1 MRVCSRS
8 ALEDELK
15 DTCAEA
21 VVLMEALLDDLRRV
35 NYGNNFRLSEE
46 CTVACER
53 VNMVVTATHNMK
65 DTREERMA
73 RYKEE
78 RRRALAAQFGPREPV
93 AAVSPRS
100 TRASRLR
107 TLANTDNHCVKS
119 TPAKEEDE
127 NSIGDSCTKKE
138 KDKSAKRKSYLNR
151 SHTSEPIPPTTGDSG
166 ARRRSGLI
174 STNVTGICLSA
185 PKKPTTNLNSSPI
198 PKSSQLVRNQI
209 ISNQKN
215 ERGST
220 PDSDASS
227 SSSRFGKKS
236 VTTPSPVNL
245 SPSHKNV
252 RNRTNSGAVVRSNS
266 GSPAKA
272 PHSILK
278 KTSIEEQTSP
288 LHSVT
293 LPVSILKR
301 KTSQDETVARC
312 ASPVRFSPSV
322 VEKKGRGILK
332 KHRSLDEPQ
341 VETHSLQEG
350 IEEEKRNGRNGDRRR
365 CSLEE
370 VSRRSPEPQGI
381 LKRKASREES
391 ESNPDPPQSI
401 LKRRSSPLVST
412 ESLSPEPILKKKDE
426 PPVEPRPILKKKSSS
441 EEEEHAVRPILK
453 DSPARRPAAEIRPIL
468 KQTEESQIPA
478 VLLRPRARR
487 SYPSENRLS
496 LDAGLLRRLD
506 EPRVGRPLSVA
517 ERVQSMETAFNSLD
531 GTGSVKPPSPT
542 SKMDEEESSRGLER
556 SGSVSERASIF
567 AQLEQK
573 EKQAAEAAKARR
585 ISKGL
590 RNRSKTDRFST
601 QPVTVIEVEQAK
613 RNNDPNCDEPSKLT
627 LAERVALFTQREES
641 QKKAPAPPP
650 PRRISQAPLLVE
662 GLMKN
667 LAEKTGVRAP
677 LIVRRLST
685 SSTSSE
691 SENGQDDRLS
701 PNREIDKEMGEV
713 RTLRRCAT
721 QPISARDETDDN
733 KPLTIAE
740 RLAALKKN
748 GHSNWMKRISR
759 TSPEEE
765 LLSTK
770 PPLSG
775 SSRFS
780 EKLGQLEV
788 AAEGWKAR
796 VTAPDS
802 HQFSVAGKMGPVS
815 TPQPALGG
823 ANRTPAPQVFT
834 QSPASMSTPSVP
846 DSLAALMKRSIS
858 VPEGKENEP
867 AGDAPVVQV
876 PEPYDEDFSSFFL
889 SPDLERLASSGDVDS
904 VDLEHISSST
914 SHLSVV
920 KRNVRITRKHRST
933 NPLKALAQRSDLRTE
948 YVEVKSGVA
957 DREIR
962 RMNIEKLSKNSNM
975 AVEALAGLA
984 SKEDIGGVFLKKAD
998 APSALTA
1005 QWTHPLLLRV
1015 KGRRHP
1021 ITSVVKPVYTSVNQG
1036 DSFILVTKD
1045 QVFHWIGEYCS
1056 LTEKSRGS
1064 DIAQDIAQRKDLGC
1078 TGASNVITLESNANS
1093 ERHKE
1098 FWRLLALPDLLM
1110 SSYKGEVAG
1119 HPEEDSVYEVAMS
1132 ETYMVYRLSG
1142 EKLVPVEQYWGRI
1155 PKVAILNPSQVLVFD
1170 FRSEVYIWSGKNA
1183 DMAEKRIGTRLAH
1196 ELFKG
1201 GYNSCWYP
1209 TGINWLDEEMSKK
1222 ERPEWSILRRI
1233 TQHMEPVIFREKF
1246 LDWPDF
1252 SKIIQA
1258 KQIKPDNDSKADGSL
1273 EIRPC
1278 DIKEMIDWEPPE
1290 PDLILEGTH
1299 LGRGKSY
1306 HDEET
1311 RRLFEV
1317 KTLTVDIWHIHDY
1330 SRTPLDKPSYGHFH
1344 RGDSY
1349 IIRWN
1354 YVVTVT
1360 GRELSGEPSKH
1371 GSTGRERIAYLTWH
1385 GSDSPSLE
1393 QGAAALHTVD
1403 LDSEAATQLVVSCGR
1418 EPPVFLTLVSSPIV
1432 VHLNSRA
1439 SLSKDSRKKKRC
1451 SKNVALIKE
1460 LFDQRGRVF
1469 DNSNRNMKNVLPVIS
1484 VPQEQDIASTRLYIV
1499 TGEDEDETRLDEVE
1513 VSEKSL
1519 RSSATLWLVRPVLGT
1534 SYLWYGCCCTF
1545 KSQAAKAVKMVASS
1559 PPPELGVSVSSVKVN
1574 EIEEGDEPEHF
1585 LGGSDNIRRSS
1596 YHSQLTTEQQTL
1608 TSNRQARLYHLTS
1621 LTGELTATGVPSLR
1635 TRSNKMVTAFPYL
1648 QGDLYSASQPAVFIL
1663 ESSSRVW
1670 VWTGWSPTDADERGS
1685 HMVRHQA
1692 EKKAAHTVALGFA
1705 RAVNLNPAD
1714 VVTVVAG
1721 LEPPA
1726 FTSLFPTWSVNEE
1739 ARAASL
1745 EDGWCDGEMRNTQ
1758 EELAALMRESYPLQ
1772 TLTSNPLPAG
1782 VDPTRL
1788 ELYLDSTDFKEV
1800 FGMEKE
1806 EFLELPAW
1814 KQVKLKKAVNL
1825 F

>member
-1 MRVCSRS
+1 MGFCIMWKVLVGVSC
-8 ALEDELK
+8 LFF
-15 DTCAEA
+15 
-21 VVLMEALLDDLRRV
+21 VVFAPFWL
-35 NYGNNFRLSEE
+35 
-46 CTVACER
+46 TACL
-53 VNMVVTATHNMK
+53 VIT
-65 DTREERMA
+65 
-73 RYKEE
+73 
-78 RRRALAAQFGPREPV
+78 
-93 AAVSPRS
+93 
-100 TRASRLR
+100 
-107 TLANTDNHCVKS
+107 
-119 TPAKEEDE
+119 
-127 NSIGDSCTKKE
+127 SITQ
-138 KDKSAKRKSYLNR
+138 
-151 SHTSEPIPPTTGDSG
+151 
-166 ARRRSGLI
+166 LI
-174 STNVTGICLSA
+174 S
-185 PKKPTTNLNSSPI
+185 SSGQ
-198 PKSSQLVRNQI
+198 SNNGSQRQND
-209 ISNQKN
+209 
-215 ERGST
+215 T
-220 PDSDASS
+220 PQEC
-227 SSSRFGKKS
+227 
-236 VTTPSPVNL
+236 
-245 SPSHKNV
+245 
-252 RNRTNSGAVVRSNS
+252 
-266 GSPAKA
+266 
-272 PHSILK
+272 
-278 KTSIEEQTSP
+278 EEFRDIDD
-288 LHSVT
+288 V
-293 LPVSILKR
+293 
-301 KTSQDETVARC
+301 
-312 ASPVRFSPSV
+312 
-322 VEKKGRGILK
+322 
-332 KHRSLDEPQ
+332 
-341 VETHSLQEG
+341 
-350 IEEEKRNGRNGDRRR
+350 
-365 CSLEE
+365 
-370 VSRRSPEPQGI
+370 
-381 LKRKASREES
+381 
-391 ESNPDPPQSI
+391 
-401 LKRRSSPLVST
+401 
-412 ESLSPEPILKKKDE
+412 
-426 PPVEPRPILKKKSSS
+426 
-441 EEEEHAVRPILK
+441 
-453 DSPARRPAAEIRPIL
+453 
-468 KQTEESQIPA
+468 
-478 VLLRPRARR
+478 
-487 SYPSENRLS
+487 
-496 LDAGLLRRLD
+496 
-506 EPRVGRPLSVA
+506 
-517 ERVQSMETAFNSLD
+517 
-531 GTGSVKPPSPT
+531 
-542 SKMDEEESSRGLER
+542 
-556 SGSVSERASIF
+556 
-567 AQLEQK
+567 
-573 EKQAAEAAKARR
+573 
-585 ISKGL
+585 
-590 RNRSKTDRFST
+590 
-601 QPVTVIEVEQAK
+601 
-613 RNNDPNCDEPSKLT
+613 
-627 LAERVALFTQREES
+627 
-641 QKKAPAPPP
+641 KKA
-650 PRRISQAPLLVE
+650 
-662 GLMKN
+662 K
-667 LAEKTGVRAP
+667 
-677 LIVRRLST
+677 
-685 SSTSSE
+685 
-691 SENGQDDRLS
+691 
-701 PNREIDKEMGEV
+701 
-713 RTLRRCAT
+713 
-721 QPISARDETDDN
+721 
-733 KPLTIAE
+733 
-740 RLAALKKN
+740 
-748 GHSNWMKRISR
+748 
-759 TSPEEE
+759 
-765 LLSTK
+765 
-770 PPLSG
+770 SG

-802 HQFSVAGKMGPVS
+802 HQFSVAGKMGTVS

-867 AGDAPVVQV
+867 AGDAPIVQV

-889 SPDLERLASSGDVDS
+889 SPNLERLASSGDVDS
-904 VDLEHISSST
+904 FDLEHISSST

-1078 TGASNVITLESNANS
+1078 TGASNVITLESTGNS

-1110 SSYKGEVAG
+1110 SSYKGEGAG

-1132 ETYMVYRLSG
+1132 ETYMVYRLSA

-1209 TGINWLDEEMSKK
+1209 TGISWLDEEMSKK

-1258 KQIKPDNDSKADGSL
+1258 KQIKPDNDSKADGSV

-1306 HDEET
+1306 YDEET

-1330 SRTPLDKPSYGHFH
+1330 SRTPLDRPSYGHFH

-1354 YVVTVT
+1354 YSITVT

-1418 EPPVFLTLVSSPIV
+1418 EPPVFLTLLSSPIV
-1432 VHLNSRA
+1432 VHFNSRA
-1439 SLSKDSRKKKRC
+1439 SLSK
-1451 SKNVALIKE
+1451 
-1460 LFDQRGRVF
+1460 
-1469 DNSNRNMKNVLPVIS
+1469 
-1484 VPQEQDIASTRLYIV
+1484 EQDIANTRLYIV

-1513 VSEKSL
+1513 ASEKSL
-1519 RSSATLWLVRPVLGT
+1519 RSNASLWLVRPALGS

-1545 KSQAAKAVKMVASS
+1545 KLQAAKAVKRIASS
-1559 PPPELGVSVSSVKVN
+1559 PPPELGASVSSIKVN
-1574 EIEEGDEPEHF
+1574 EIEEGDEPDQF

-1596 YHSQLTTEQQTL
+1596 YNSQLMTPSL
-1608 TSNRQARLYHLTS
+1608 TSERQARLYHLTS
-1621 LTGELTATGVPSLR
+1621 LTGELTAIGVPSLR

-1648 QGDLYSASQPAVFIL
+1648 QDDLYSASQPAVFIL

-1670 VWTGWSPTDADERGS
+1670 VWTGWSPADADERGS

-1726 FTSLFPTWSVNEE
+1726 FTSLFPTWSLNEE

-1745 EDGWCDGEMRNTQ
+1745 EDGWSDGEMRNTQ
-1758 EELAALMRESYPLQ
+1758 EELAALMRESYPLH

-1788 ELYLDSTDFKEV
+1788 ELYLDSSDFKEV

-1806 EFLELPAW
+1806 EFSELPAW